1 VLNCGEA
8 NCSRC
13 EARIG
18 AGLDLAA
25 GSEKTEALIFMQ
37 NSVKIAGDWKDF
49 ELLDLGG
56 GEKLERWGTVI
67 LRRPDP
73 VAIWPGSEAAEWK
86 AADAHYHR
94 SSSGGGNWEFKKRLP
109 ERWTIQYR
117 DLKFYVRPTGFKH
130 TGLFPEQAV
139 NWDWMMEKIRSAG
152 RPIQVLNLFAY
163 TGGATVACAAAG
175 ASVCHVDAAKNMV
188 TWARENLELSG
199 LGDRP
204 VRWITDDVL
213 KFIQKEKRR
222 GKSYDAVIMD
232 PPSFG
237 HGPGGEVW
245 KLEEQ
250 LYQLVTETVSLLTPN
265 PLFLL
270 VNSYTGGF
278 SPILLKNIMELA
290 FKGIKGG
297 RIETGEVG
305 LRATR
310 RPLILPCGIYGRWEA

>member
-1 VLNCGEA
+1 
-8 NCSRC
+8 
-13 EARIG
+13 
-18 AGLDLAA
+18 
-25 GSEKTEALIFMQ
+25 MQ
-37 NSVKIAGDWKDF
+37 SFVKFADQWKDF

-56 GEKLERWGTVI
+56 GEKLERWGDVV

-73 VAIWPGSEAAEWK
+73 VAIWPAPASSSRWDRP
-86 AADAHYHR
+86 DAHYHR
-94 SSSGGGNWEFKKRLP
+94 SHSGGGNWEFRKRLP
-109 ERWTIQYR
+109 DRWTIQYR

-139 NWDWMMEKIRSAG
+139 NWDWMAGKIRAAG
-152 RPIQVLNLFAY
+152 RPVQVLNLFAY

-188 TWARENLELSG
+188 TWGRENLELSG

-222 GKSYDAVIMD
+222 GRTYDGIVMD

-250 LYQLVTETVSLLTPN
+250 LYDLVTQTVALLSAD

-278 SPILLKNIMELA
+278 SPVLLKNILDLA
-290 FKGIKGG
+290 FKGISGG

-305 LRATR
+305 LKASQ
-310 RPLILPCGIYGRWEA
+310 RPLILPCGIYGRWER

>member
-1 VLNCGEA
+1 
-8 NCSRC
+8 
-13 EARIG
+13 
-18 AGLDLAA
+18 
-25 GSEKTEALIFMQ
+25 MQ
-37 NSVKIAGDWKDF
+37 SQVKIAEQWTDF

-56 GEKLERWGTVI
+56 GEKLERWGDVI

-73 VAIWPGSEAAEWK
+73 VAIWPAPAGSSRWNGP
-86 AADAHYHR
+86 DAHYHR
-94 SSSGGGNWEFKKRLP
+94 SSAGGGRWEYKKRLP
-109 ERWTIQYR
+109 ERWTIQYK

-139 NWDWMMEKIRSAG
+139 NWDWMMQKIRAAG
-152 RPIQVLNLFAY
+152 RPISVLNLFAY

-188 TWARENLELSG
+188 TWGRENLELSG

-222 GKSYDAVIMD
+222 GKSYDAIVMD

-237 HGPGGEVW
+237 HGPSGEVW

-250 LYQLVTETVSLLTPN
+250 LFELVTQTVSLLTPT

-278 SPILLKNIMELA
+278 SSLLLKNVMELA
-290 FKGIKGG
+290 CKGRGG
-297 RIETGEVG
+297 KIETGEVG
-305 LRATR
+305 LRASQ